1 MKMLCNY
8 VNNSGK
14 EVIIT
19 NHEEGRMKNKK
30 FVFYS
35 GLLIGTCLA
44 NMYGMHE
51 SVQKKIDKVNEEY
64 NKQTASLSYD
74 TCLVLGFFDWK
85 RHEFAKIA
93 LTSGELMTDAQKLN
107 YLMGDSFYSER
118 KGIIIH
124 MIENKKI
131 APNEIVYQ
139 SKNPLKEAVLFKDDF
154 FKAYLLEKGAKFDE
168 EIKK

>member
-1 MKMLCNY
+1 MLNGF
-8 VNNSGK
+8 NISWIGLTKK
-14 EVIIT
+14 ER
-19 NHEEGRMKNKK
+19 RMKNKK
-30 FVFYS
+30 FILCG
-35 GLLIGTCLA
+35 GLLAGTFFT
-44 NMYGMHE
+44 NMHGMHE
-51 SVQKKIDKVNEEY
+51 LVQKKIDKVNEEY
-64 NKQTASLSYD
+64 DTETVNLSFD
-74 TCLVLGFFDWK
+74 ACNILGFFDWK
-85 RHEFAKIA
+85 RQEFAKIA

-154 FKAYLLEKGAKFDE
+154 FKAYLLEKGTKCDE